1 MTVNL
6 YNLSSSYYLKLV
18 LGIGSNRL
26 TTLKTLLS
34 TVLAFIHVVCMTTI
48 EEKKTILLEE
58 INILPTHPSNFV
70 LMIVHHIIITNILYK
85 HNK

>member
-48 EEKKTILLEE
+48 EEKN
-58 INILPTHPSNFV
+58 NIAGGNKHFTHPS
-70 LMIVHHIIITNILYK
+70 I
-85 HNK
+85 

>member
-26 TTLKTLLS
+26 TILKTS